1 MSDMQQ
7 LTLSFEGYAD
17 ESRQPET
24 QGTAKECTMDIVEV
38 MTLSRSIATL
48 KSYQLKSLAQAIL
61 CVAFCFSLMF
71 VAAIIGG

>member
-1 MSDMQQ
+1 MQQ
-7 LTLSFEGYAD
+7 LTLQFDGYAD

-48 KSYQLKSLAQAIL
+48 KKASYQLKSLAQAIL